1 MLNKMIESLRQEL
14 AEKFKVIEEKEDI
27 LRSLNELLA

>member
-1 MLNKMIESLRQEL
+1 LLNKMIESLRQEL

>member
-1 MLNKMIESLRQEL
+1 MIESLRQEL

>member
-1 MLNKMIESLRQEL
+1 MIESLKQEL
-14 AEKFKVIEEKEDI
+14 AEKFKVIEEKGEA